1 MGDINIYI
9 LLESSLLDDID
20 AANNLVPSSSTE
32 SSLSFNFQSTSCMLS
47 ADSTLSQLMDVI
59 LSKTTTTSNDTSSL
73 LNKITVL
80 DISYYPAKVI
90 TSTCRQFTQTTG
102 PNSKTLQSLGWY
114 PSGKLVI
121 LPYPTKT
128 DSSSIDKS
136 SNAEEELLKQFLEWQ
151 SRNVL
156 KHEEFAYNNP
166 NAANNISGIKSDN
179 NNNQSTSAGTV
190 QWTGVGA
197 SQQGSILKPSEIF
210 NAVETRADAEIQL
223 EQQQRQA
230 NTSNNN
236 KPKKKKPTEKER
248 AQRLD
253 ALLQSIDNNKDSKKK
268 KKKAVSLKVRHML
281 LKQRSEGNKKLRM
294 EDRFHLELVRLWDVS
309 DVVDKDSSSSDGR
322 TSYKFF
328 SRQSTAGKVAS
339 SVASD
344 LGKDISTE
352 LLVVYPP
359 LSSVGNDTQTE
370 KRYRR
375 LPNTI
380 SLHDAQN
387 SGYVNEFDVVA
398 IRVYALNSGDGPS
411 KSVLEEDSDSDND
424 DMGSDDKEDEVDID
438 TKPTSMEVDSKSSD
452 AIAPQQSPKEQ
463 SQQELQQRIHAAFHS
478 LEDNSSNPA
487 KKKKKPVSKQVRSM
501 LIKSKSTGNVRVKP
515 EERLYLEVIL
525 FHDDHTGSSSST
537 SISKDAVS
545 SSYRFFSKLN
555 DMQHIITVCSTGSK
569 HGKASDNTQVE
580 LIVERPDNAAEGCV
594 YKALPKALTLGNAI
608 QQGYIENFGRVLL
621 RICNNDES
629 YLPCDILQ

>member
-1 MGDINIYI
+1 
-9 LLESSLLDDID
+9 
-20 AANNLVPSSSTE
+20 
-32 SSLSFNFQSTSCMLS
+32 
-47 ADSTLSQLMDVI
+47 MDVI
-59 LSKTTTTSNDTSSL
+59 LSKVNTTL
-73 LNKITVL
+73 LNDITVL

-90 TSTCRQFTQTTG
+90 TSICKQFTQTIG
-102 PNSKTLQSLGWY
+102 PNSKTLQNLGWY

-128 DSSSIDKS
+128 DSSIDK
-136 SNAEEELLKQFLEWQ
+136 NDDAEEELLKQFLEWQ

-166 NAANNISGIKSDN
+166 NAANNMAGVKSDN
-179 NNNQSTSAGTV
+179 NNQTTSAGNV
-190 QWTGVGA
+190 QWTGVGV

-236 KPKKKKPTEKER
+236 KPKKKKKPTEKER

-253 ALLQSIDNNKDSKKK
+253 ALLQGIDNNNKGGKKK
-268 KKKAVSLKVRHML
+268 KKKAVSAKVRQML

-309 DVVDKDSSSSDGR
+309 GVVDKQSSNDGS

-339 SVASD
+339 SVASN

-359 LSSVGNDTQTE
+359 LLSGGNETQTE
-370 KRYRR
+370 KRYKR
-375 LPNTI
+375 LPNTM
-380 SLHDAQN
+380 SLHDAQ
-387 SGYVNEFDVVA
+387 SAGYVNEFDVVV
-398 IRVYALNSGDGPS
+398 IRIYALNGTNGDDGPS
-411 KSVLEEDSDSDND
+411 KSVLEEESDSDND
-424 DMGSDDKEDEVDID
+424 DMDITEGSNDKEDEVDID
-438 TKPTSMEVDSKSSD
+438 TKPTSMEVDSKSSN
-452 AIAPQQSPKEQ
+452 AKAPLQQPPQEQ
-463 SQQELQQRIHAAFHS
+463 SQQDLQQRIQTAF
-478 LEDNSSNPA
+478 LMVEDSSSNPA

-515 EERLYLEVIL
+515 EDRLYLEVIL
-525 FHDDHTGSSSST
+525 FHDDDQTCSP
-537 SISKDAVS
+537 ISKDAVS
-545 SSYRFFSKLN
+545 SSYRFFSEQN
-555 DMQHIITVCSTGSK
+555 DMQHIITVCSTGSNP
-569 HGKASDNTQVE
+569 GKVSDSTQVE
-580 LIVERPDNAAEGCV
+580 LIVERPDNNSAAEGSV
-594 YKALPKALTLGNAI
+594 YKALPKTLKLGDAI
-608 QQGYIENFGRVLL
+608 QQGYIENFGRVLI

>member
-1 MGDINIYI
+1 MGDITIY
-9 LLESSLLDDID
+9 LLLDSSLLDGKD
-20 AANNLVPSSSTE
+20 AANNLVVPSSSTQ
-32 SSLSFNFQSTSCMLS
+32 SSLSFNFQSTSCVLS

-59 LSKTTTTSNDTSSL
+59 QSKVNTTL
-73 LNKITVL
+73 LNEITVL

-90 TSTCRQFTQTTG
+90 TSICKQYTQTTG

-128 DSSSIDKS
+128 DSSIDKS
-136 SNAEEELLKQFLEWQ
+136 NDAEEELLNQFLEWQ

-166 NAANNISGIKSDN
+166 NAANNMAGIKSD
-179 NNNQSTSAGTV
+179 NNNQSTSAGNV
-190 QWTGVGA
+190 QWTGMGA

-210 NAVETRADAEIQL
+210 NAVETRANAEIQL
-223 EQQQRQA
+223 EQQQRQEA
-230 NTSNNN
+230 ASNN
-236 KPKKKKPTEKER
+236 KSKKKKPTEKER

-253 ALLQSIDNNKDSKKK
+253 ALLQNIDNNKDSKKK
-268 KKKAVSLKVRHML
+268 KKKAVSAKVRQML

-294 EDRFHLELVRLWDVS
+294 EDRFHLELVRLWDVP
-309 DVVDKDSSSSDGR
+309 DVVDKDSSSRDGG

-339 SVASD
+339 SLASN

-359 LSSVGNDTQTE
+359 VQSSGNETQTEHE

-380 SLHDAQN
+380 SLHDAQ
-387 SGYVNEFDVVA
+387 SAGYVNEFDVVV
-398 IRVYALNSGDGPS
+398 IRIYALNSDDGGS
-411 KSVLEEDSDSDND
+411 KSVLEEESDSVDD
-424 DMGSDDKEDEVDID
+424 DMDVKEGSNDKEDEVDID
-438 TKPTSMEVDSKSSD
+438 TKPTSMEVDSKSSN
-452 AIAPQQSPKEQ
+452 AVAPQRPPNEQ
-463 SQQELQQRIHAAFHS
+463 SQQGLQQRIHTAFQS
-478 LEDNSSNPA
+478 IENNNSPA

-515 EERLYLEVIL
+515 EDRLYLEVIL
-525 FHDDHTGSSSST
+525 FHDDQQPGA
-537 SISKDAVS
+537 SISKDTVS

-555 DMQHIITVCSTGSK
+555 DMQHIITVCSTGSNP
-569 HGKASDNTQVE
+569 GKVSDSTQVE
-580 LIVERPDNAAEGCV
+580 FIVERPDGNAAKGCV
-594 YKALPKALTLGNAI
+594 YQALPKTLTLGDAI
-608 QQGYIENFGRVLL
+608 QQGYIENFGRVLI
-621 RICNNDES
+621 RICNNDG
-629 YLPCDILQ
+629 YLPCDNL